1 MARKPRIHVP
11 GGLYH
16 VMLRGNGGM
25 EIFYDDADRYHF
37 YQLLQE
43 GVVRYG
49 HRIHGFCLMKCIRLR
64 ILDLD
69 FEYQQIIIRNG
80 KGQKDRVVPLPKK
93 LKSTLANHFEKRK
106 IQHENDLSIN
116 SDGVYLLNALS
127 RKYPNAAKEWK
138 WVAPFHP

>member
-49 HRIHGFCLMKCIRLR
+49 HRIHGFCLMNNHVHLAIQVA
-64 ILDLD
+64 D
-69 FEYQQIIIRNG
+69 E
-80 KGQKDRVVPLPKK
+80 PL
-93 LKSTLANHFEKRK
+93 SK
-106 IQHENDLSIN
+106 IMQNLSFRYTRWIN
-116 SDGVYLLNALS
+116 
-127 RKYPNAAKEWK
+127 
-138 WVAPFHP
+138 

>member
-1 MARKPRIHVP
+1 MKIPLDDFNGLVRAKRPKQLPVVLTHSEVDKLLSNLSGTQWLMASM
-11 GGLYH
+11 LYGTS
-16 VMLRGNGGM
+16 MRLM
-25 EIFYDDADRYHF
+25 E
-37 YQLLQE
+37 
-43 GVVRYG
+43 
-49 HRIHGFCLMKCIRLR
+49 CIRLR